1 MAVSKVLCEKYS
13 TPQFWVIFHFI
24 LYLLNFIRLWTKR
37 HSVLERTV
45 PNVKLVPIL
54 LLKLAVFKYVFS
66 FNLLRK
72 WMASLSNS

>member
-1 MAVSKVLCEKYS
+1 MRNIQHHDSGLY
-13 TPQFWVIFHFI
+13 FI
-24 LYLLNFIRLWTKR
+24 SFFINFLRLWTKR

-45 PNVKLVPIL
+45 SNVKLVSIL

-72 WMASLSNS
+72 WMASFSNS